1 MRQALNV
8 LLRMKKLSFKEF
20 ISPLT
25 FWYYDK
31 DMSLADRVL
40 SCFWIILLLPI
51 APVLLA
57 SEHEYSAEYRG
68 LSVLVFKI
76 YVIVMWVISITV
88 TFLSVFL

>member
-1 MRQALNV
+1 M
-8 LLRMKKLSFKEF
+8 SFKEF

-31 DMSLADRVL
+31 DMSLTDRVL

-57 SEHEYSAEYRG
+57 AEHEYSAEYRD
-68 LSVLVFKI
+68 LSCLVFKI
-76 YVIVMWVISITV
+76 YVIAMWVISITGA
-88 TFLSVFL
+88 FLLVFL

>member
-1 MRQALNV
+1 M
-8 LLRMKKLSFKEF
+8 SFKEF

-31 DMSLADRVL
+31 DMSLTDRAL

-57 SEHEYSAEYRG
+57 AEHEYSTEYRD
-68 LSVLVFKI
+68 LSSRVFVI
-76 YVIVMWVISITV
+76 YVIAMWVISTTV
-88 TFLSVFL
+88 AFLLVFL

>member
-1 MRQALNV
+1 M
-8 LLRMKKLSFKEF
+8 SFKEF

-40 SCFWIILLLPI
+40 SCFWTLLLLPI

-57 SEHEYSAEYRG
+57 TEHDEYRD
-68 LSVLVFKI
+68 LSFLVFKI
-76 YVIVMWVISITV
+76 YMIAMWVISITV
-88 TFLSVFL
+88 AFLLVFL

>member
-1 MRQALNV
+1 M
-8 LLRMKKLSFKEF
+8 SFKEF
-20 ISPLT
+20 IYPLT

-31 DMSLADRVL
+31 DMSLTDRAL

-57 SEHEYSAEYRG
+57 SEHEYSAEYRD

-76 YVIVMWVISITV
+76 YVIAMWSITL
-88 TFLSVFL
+88 TGSFLLMFL

>member
-1 MRQALNV
+1 M
-8 LLRMKKLSFKEF
+8 SFKEF

-40 SCFWIILLLPI
+40 SCFWTILLLPI

-57 SEHEYSAEYRG
+57 AEYEYSDEYRD
-68 LSVLVFKI
+68 LSFLVFKI
-76 YVIVMWVISITV
+76 YVVVMWVISITGA
-88 TFLSVFL
+88 FLLAFL